1 MLLAEQPV
9 HLDSEIRGV
18 TTLAGEQLLD
28 ALRGPRANR
37 PALASGIAGGLRAWL
52 NDACF
57 ERAPRDGGHVVIT
70 KKMVAGSTYPSSPAL
85 TYELVRGT
93 LVAALFRLFVTAGPV
108 AKPFEDAYDVL
119 VSEPQHEALER
130 FITALPERDRR
141 GLSRELT
148 LHARNLERR
157 WPTLSPTWM
166 PRTAVSLATSLHGGA
181 VTLRGVVDL
190 VIGVPQRDRPSLC
203 FVSLRSTPLHTSHRD
218 ELRFLG
224 LIETLRSG
232 VPPFR
237 LATYSTLTGEIQ
249 AEYVTEEL
257 LRTAVDATIS
267 AIASERTPS

>member
-1 MLLAEQPV
+1 
-9 HLDSEIRGV
+9 
-18 TTLAGEQLLD
+18 
-28 ALRGPRANR
+28 
-37 PALASGIAGGLRAWL
+37 
-52 NDACF
+52 
-57 ERAPRDGGHVVIT
+57 
-70 KKMVAGSTYPSSPAL
+70 
-85 TYELVRGT
+85 
-93 LVAALFRLFVTAGPV
+93 
-108 AKPFEDAYDVL
+108 
-119 VSEPQHEALER
+119 
-130 FITALPERDRR
+130 
-141 GLSRELT
+141 
-148 LHARNLERR
+148 
-157 WPTLSPTWM
+157 M

-203 FVSLRSTPLHTSHRD
+203 FVSIRSTPLHTSHRD

-249 AEYVTEEL
+249 AEYVTEDL